1 MSERVAH
8 TGTVGG
14 DAATVRKRW
23 MDAAARR
30 AGIDLATWDTAAG
43 TVPNRAT
50 IRASYRYYAE
60 LYLAHPEFEWAA
72 MANLIAPTFAA
83 AFDDLARVN
92 ASLSGTGSGL
102 WDAARGAMSLVGVP
116 ASSIRALEHALLAM
130 QKEIFLDQAVMHEA
144 FMQGGMDAIREL
156 RSVGIIDD
164 HAMRAWQLIDTGRR
178 DHRSDLV
185 SQGNAELL
193 WREQMQIVADDYD
206 AIRALPGGRL
216 ITLALSTI
224 GQPAIVGA
232 RSAAVFSPRKLA
244 GLSLPISS
252 IDVSVRE
259 DRWRM
264 TSGDTLVAF
273 QKLLREQPNLLRRL
287 LQQDLDARIDS
298 TGSALTTAPRAHLG

>member
-1 MSERVAH
+1 
-8 TGTVGG
+8 
-14 DAATVRKRW
+14 
-23 MDAAARR
+23 
-30 AGIDLATWDTAAG
+30 
-43 TVPNRAT
+43 
-50 IRASYRYYAE
+50 
-60 LYLAHPEFEWAA
+60 